1 MLAAHAGCV
10 WKGRRTALENREF
23 WLWLVNLPRIY
34 SSKINKLLDR
44 FGSVEHIYRAE
55 EKEYYGI
62 DGIGKTEIASLLNKD
77 LSKAKEIQD
86 KVEKLGAYILCYDDA
101 EYPAMLRESFD
112 PPYVLYV
119 LGERLDW
126 SSMLPVSVVG
136 SRENS
141 EYGMHMTQEICY
153 ELAQHGVTVV
163 SGMAR
168 GIDSVAH
175 RSALRAGAKTIAF
188 LGCGIDVVYPPENAD
203 LMKAIAENGAVM
215 TEFAPGTPPYGK
227 NFPVRNRLIA
237 GFSRGL
243 LVVEAKRKSGT
254 WSTANWALENGKD
267 IFAVPGDC
275 RNENSKGCHFLIK
288 SGAKL
293 TECAEDILEEYYY
306 DLSRMGR
313 IEIGEP
319 VVVEKAAAP
328 VRRRKPAVEAPPEP
342 VKMKPELDDARFDH
356 LDEGQKKIIALL
368 IQRDAHIDEICRK
381 ASLSASEAGAALT
394 LMELEGLVAA
404 LAGKMYTLNV

>member
-1 MLAAHAGCV
+1 M
-10 WKGRRTALENREF
+10 ENRDL
-23 WLWLVNLPRIY
+23 WVWLVNLPRIY
-34 SSKINKLLDR
+34 SSKIHKLLER
-44 FGSVEHIYRAE
+44 FGTVAGIYHAREAD
-55 EKEYYGI
+55 YQGL
-62 DGIGKTEIASLLNKD
+62 DGIGKTEITSLLNKD
-77 LSKAKEIQD
+77 LAKAKEIID
-86 KVEKLGAYILCYDDA
+86 KIEKLGAYILTWEDA

-112 PPYVLYV
+112 PPHVLYV

-126 SSMLPVSVVG
+126 SSMLPISVVG

-141 EYGMHMTQEICY
+141 EYGMQMTQEICY

-168 GIDSVAH
+168 GIDSAAH
-175 RSALRAGAKTIAF
+175 RSALRAGAKTVAF
-188 LGCGIDVVYPPENAD
+188 LGCGLDIVYPPENAD

-275 RNENSKGCHFLIK
+275 RDENSKGCHFLIK

-306 DLSRMGR
+306 DLRHMGKVQN
-313 IEIGEP
+313 GEP
-319 VVVEKAAAP
+319 VYVERAAAP
-328 VRRRKPAVEAPPEP
+328 ARRRRPVHEEEREP
-342 VKMKPELDDARFDH
+342 VKQRPELDDARFDH
-356 LDEGQKKIIALL
+356 LDEGQKKIIELL
-368 IQRDAHIDEICRK
+368 IQRDAHIDEICRS